1 MSFDNSPPPPSNPHT
16 YEESLVELPQ
26 RRLPQLSL
34 RFLIGLTTLCAVLF
48 TMIKL
53 ALGGNRFAQ
62 VAALLLCLAIGTL
75 VSFAATYTV
84 GMMLTDR
91 IWRSKRTPH
100 LPQGRERPSQS
111 FDKDIGLVLLIV
123 AATCA
128 SVTDLS
134 AEINWQNSNATPTV
148 YDFELLVGMESML
161 GPGGYR
167 TIHLL
172 FTPSNQTFSQEH
184 QLELTISSH
193 CNNKA
198 NLAAATSATFVLHQ
212 GDGKTEHTLLVP
224 TFGTTDEFRLAL
236 IEYGQQLTED
246 RVLARLGSSNGDQ
259 YMDQAVTIGIW
270 NPPLLGNQSM
280 FPDVRSIVTV
290 FGNSP
295 SVAAPLP
302 QNANEHRLSSEDS
315 LRLASGLQPAF
326 IQFRVFDELSLH
338 PNWLALSDL
347 DVMLVHQDF
356 WSNVS
361 VDEASRES
369 LLRWVASGGCLWT
382 YGDASAK
389 TVFPAGLG
397 VSATFADLPAAHV
410 LDRKQLTNQL
420 GLDEANDTSTLQ
432 EQWNGAPVKK
442 GGTNSG
448 NAVVFD
454 VRADVLQELEAASNL
469 IAGIE
474 PAKDI
479 AARVH
484 VAEYGLGRIVVINGA
499 DPFPGSLQ
507 FWTAIRD
514 WSQARDGPLGWIERY
529 GLDYRAGNTNY
540 WRWLIDSVGGP
551 PVRSFLLLN
560 TFFMLFVGPLAYF
573 VLRRLDKLYLLY
585 FVAPLAALL
594 ISGGLFAFAIISDGL
609 GTKLR
614 IHQWVWIDTVNKVE
628 IQQDRST
635 YYSALG
641 GGELRFPS
649 DALVSVVMPVTAIDY
664 SRYTGTD
671 RYPGGRVKWLE
682 QGQVWSRDFL
692 PARSQIQYQVTRPMI
707 QTPPQLTFAIAMDG
721 SQVLTVTNHSNAA
734 IGPLAYRDA
743 NGDYYRVDDVEPGQS
758 QSMHASKQQEV
769 RALIDDRLLPPAGF
783 VPDVQSGMASYYTSF
798 SPTDQTPT
806 LERRLEI
813 WRQEL
818 PKASFVGITQC
829 DASRFAIEN
838 PEVSA
843 SLQIIFGRTE

>member
-1 MSFDNSPPPPSNPHT
+1 MSFDSTPPPPSDRRT

-34 RFLIGLTTLCAVLF
+34 RFLIGLTTLSAVLF

-62 VAALLLCLAIGTL
+62 VATLLLCLVIGTL

-91 IWRSKRTPH
+91 VWRSKRTPH
-100 LPQGRERPSQS
+100 LPQGREQPSQS
-111 FDKDIGLVLLIV
+111 FNKGIGLMLVIV
-123 AATCA
+123 ASTCA

-134 AEINWQNSNATPTV
+134 AGINWQNPNATPAG
-148 YDFELLVGMESML
+148 YDFSLLVGTEAML

-167 TIHLL
+167 TIHLS
-172 FTPSNQTFSQEH
+172 FTPRSQTFSQEH
-184 QLELTISSH
+184 QLELTISSC
-193 CNNKA
+193 CNYKA
-198 NLAAATSATFVLHQ
+198 NLAAATSASFALRQ
-212 GDGKTEHTLLVP
+212 GDGKTDHTLLVP
-224 TFGTTDEFRLAL
+224 TFGTTNEFRLVL
-236 IEYGQQLTED
+236 IEDGRQLTKD
-246 RVLARLGSSNGDQ
+246 KVFVRLGSSNGGQ
-259 YMDQAVTIGIW
+259 FMDQAVTIGIW
-270 NPPLLGNQSM
+270 NPSLLGNQPM

-315 LRLASGLQPAF
+315 LILASGLQPAF
-326 IQFRVFDELSLH
+326 IQFRVLDKLSLH

-347 DVMLVHQDF
+347 DVMVVHQDF

-369 LLRWVASGGCLWT
+369 LLRWVASGGCLWM
-382 YGDASAK
+382 YGDASAR
-389 TVFPAGLG
+389 TVSPARLG
-397 VSATFADLPAAHV
+397 VIVNFAELPATNV
-410 LDRKQLTNQL
+410 LDRKQLTDQL
-420 GLDEANDTSTLQ
+420 GLDQANDTTSLQ

-454 VRADVLQELEAASNL
+454 VRADVLQKLEAANNV
-469 IAGIE
+469 IARIE
-474 PAKDI
+474 PAKELT
-479 AARVH
+479 ARVH
-484 VAEYGLGRIVVINGA
+484 VAEYGLGRIVVIDGA

-507 FWTAIRD
+507 FWTAVRD
-514 WSQARDGPLGWIERY
+514 WSQARDGSLGWIDRY

-560 TFFMLFVGPLAYF
+560 TIFMLFVGPIAYF
-573 VLRRLDKLYLLY
+573 ILRRLDKLYLLY

-614 IHQWVWIDTVNKVE
+614 IHQWVWIDTVSKVE

-671 RYPGGRVKWLE
+671 SYPGGRVKWDE
-682 QGQVWSRDFL
+682 QEQVWSGDFL
-692 PARSQIQYQVTRPMI
+692 PARSQIQYQVTRPMYNS
-707 QTPPQLTFAIAMDG
+707 PPRLTFAIAMDG
-721 SQVLTVTNHSNAA
+721 SQMVTVTNHSNAA
-734 IGPLAYRDA
+734 IGPLVYRDA

-758 QSMHASKQQEV
+758 QAMHESKQQEV
-769 RALIDDRLLPPAGF
+769 RALIDDRLLPPVGF
-783 VPDVQSGMASYYTSF
+783 VPDVQSGVASYYTSF
-798 SPTDQTPT
+798 SPTAQTPT
-806 LERRLEI
+806 LERCLET

-818 PKASFVGITQC
+818 PKASFVGTTQC
-829 DASRFAIEN
+829 DASRFATEN